1 MKKQWHKPALAALVV
16 QCLSG
21 CMTVRSVSISQ
32 LPESSF
38 RQSVVKTQTSSPIVI
53 GIPFNTDYLDEARA
67 DFVGRCKDGA
77 IEGVLSKHED
87 VNYFIGLVVVQ
98 KVSIQGYCVRKVA
111 SVSTKKKRKV

>member
-1 MKKQWHKPALAALVV
+1 MKQQLYRSALAVLVV

-32 LPESSF
+32 LPESPL
-38 RQSVVKTQTSSPIVI
+38 RQSVVKAQTSSPIVI

-67 DFVGRCKDGA
+67 DFVSRCKDGA

-98 KVSIQGYCVRKVA
+98 KVSLQGYCVRKVA